1 MVKAINGNV
10 ILKKVEEEETLYGQI
25 IVPDLGKERPELG
38 LVVGTSDSYNW
49 NTGQWVESQL
59 NSGDVV
65 IIPRMG
71 SMVVSHDGQDY
82 IMVKETEVLGVIQK

>member
-82 IMVKETEVLGVIQK
+82 IMVKEKEVLGLIQK